1 MGTGW
6 RRALCT
12 SVSRDDSSDG
22 GGSGSGSAK
31 RRPPPARGDAPA
43 TPRKLAFFS
52 GMGGGGGGS
61 NPSTPAL
68 RCRTRPTAEPESV
81 APVTPPQPASA
92 PVSARKR
99 VPLLQAISAPSSPRS
114 PSRFALFKASIL
126 PTKARCG
133 VCTRGVKNGGGAAV
147 FTAECSHS
155 FHFPCIAAHARAAAS
170 GALACPLC
178 SAPWRQAPF
187 LASLRL
193 HLDVDGSPHRKRRTS
208 DDSRMAPPATTKAAG
223 VPKVYDDDEPLL
235 APKSAANGSGFNPIP
250 EADEDD
256 DEGEEAGR
264 EGEFRGFFPH
274 PPRARTGLAVTVAPE
289 AALVSSGRRH
299 GKYVVVVKVKA
310 PGLRS
315 SASRRAPI
323 DLVTVLDVSQGMM
336 GEKLQMLKRG
346 MRLVIASLGPA
357 DRLSIVAF
365 SGAAKRLMPLRR
377 MSRQGQR
384 SARQIVD
391 RLVVC
396 AAAQGQEQ
404 AQSACAGDALR
415 KATKVLEDRRD
426 RNPVATVMLLS
437 DTQQQQQDAR
447 KHGDHHHSLRRP
459 QAAPAAATRFTHV
472 EIPIAG
478 PADDAPARSPLAPK
492 EEHLES
498 SAPAEH
504 AFAKC
509 LGGLVSVVMQEV
521 HLELAFPTGE
531 ITAVY
536 SCGAGQQ
543 AVALA
548 GGAGGNGG
556 SALSVR
562 LGEMYAEEERE
573 LLVELRAPLGAHP
586 HSLSVRCAYRDPASQ
601 ETVRGAEQPLLLP
614 PLHDGGGNSST
625 SSQQRLHD
633 LFVATR
639 AVAESRRLA
648 ELSDFS
654 TATHLLSSARRLV
667 LQSPPTQQQQDLL
680 GGLDTELSDMR
691 WRRSQQQPPTPTSRS
706 ATPSGTP
713 RASSGGGG
721 GGGGEPLTPTSAWR
735 AAEQLAKVAI
745 MRKSMFLV
753 WFCESDV
760 KKLKKKKTLPECG
773 GGRTDG

>member
-1 MGTGW
+1 M
-6 RRALCT
+6 
-12 SVSRDDSSDG
+12 
-22 GGSGSGSAK
+22 
-31 RRPPPARGDAPA
+31 
-43 TPRKLAFFS
+43 
-52 GMGGGGGGS
+52 
-61 NPSTPAL
+61 
-68 RCRTRPTAEPESV
+68 
-81 APVTPPQPASA
+81 
-92 PVSARKR
+92 
-99 VPLLQAISAPSSPRS
+99 PLLQALSAPSSPRS
-114 PSRFALFKASIL
+114 PSRFALLKASIL

-133 VCTRGVKNGGGAAV
+133 VCTRSVKNGGGAAV

-155 FHFPCIAAHARAAAS
+155 FHFPCIATHARAASS
-170 GALACPLC
+170 GALSCPVC

-193 HLDVDGSPHRKRRTS
+193 HLDVDSSSTHRKRRTS
-208 DDSRMAPPATTKAAG
+208 DDSGGRKTPPPPTAG

-256 DEGEEAGR
+256 EDDAAGR

-274 PPRARTGLAVTVAPE
+274 PPRPKAGLAVTLAPE
-289 AALVSSGRRH
+289 VAMVSSGRRH

-346 MRLVIASLGPA
+346 MRLVVASLGPA

-404 AQSACAGDALR
+404 AQIACAGDALR

-437 DTQQQQQDAR
+437 DTQQQQQQQQDSR
-447 KHGDHHHSLRRP
+447 KHVDHHNLRRP
-459 QAAPAAATRFTHV
+459 QAAPAATRFTHV

-478 PADDAPARSPLAPK
+478 PADETPARARSPLAPK
-492 EEHLES
+492 EEQGGAFES
-498 SAPAEH
+498 SPPAEH

-521 HLELAFPTGE
+521 HLELSFLSGE

-556 SALSVR
+556 SVLSVR

-573 LLVELRAPLGAHP
+573 LLVELRAPLSAQHNHP
-586 HSLSVRCAYRDPASQ
+586 HSLSVRCSHRDPASQ
-601 ETVRGAEQPLLLP
+601 DTIRGAEHPLLLP
-614 PLHDGGGNSST
+614 PLHGGT
-625 SSQQRLHD
+625 SSSQPLHD

-680 GGLDTELSDMR
+680 GSLDTELSDMR
-691 WRRSQQQPPTPTSRS
+691 WRRSQQAPTTPTSRS

-713 RASSGGGG
+713 RASGGN
-721 GGGGEPLTPTSAWR
+721 GEPLTPTSAWR

-745 MRKSMFLV
+745 MRKSMNRV
-753 WFCESDV
+753 SD
-760 KKLKKKKTLPECG
+760 LHGFENA
-773 GGRTDG
+773 RF

>member
-1 MGTGW
+1 M
-6 RRALCT
+6 
-12 SVSRDDSSDG
+12 
-22 GGSGSGSAK
+22 
-31 RRPPPARGDAPA
+31 
-43 TPRKLAFFS
+43 
-52 GMGGGGGGS
+52 
-61 NPSTPAL
+61 
-68 RCRTRPTAEPESV
+68 
-81 APVTPPQPASA
+81 
-92 PVSARKR
+92 
-99 VPLLQAISAPSSPRS
+99 PLLQALSAPASPRS

-133 VCTRGVKNGGGAAV
+133 VCTRGVKNGGSAAV

-170 GALACPLC
+170 GALACPVC
-178 SAPWRQAPF
+178 SSPWRQAPF

-193 HLDVDGSPHRKRRTS
+193 HLDVDSNSPQRNKRRTS
-208 DDSRMAPPATTKAAG
+208 DDSGRKTPPPAAHSAA
-223 VPKVYDDDEPLL
+223 KVYDDDEPLL
-235 APKSAANGSGFNPIP
+235 APKAAANGSGFNPIP
-250 EADEDD
+250 EADEEDD
-256 DEGEEAGR
+256 ASM

-274 PPRARTGLAVTVAPE
+274 PPRLRTGLTVTVAPE

-365 SGAAKRLMPLRR
+365 SGAAKRLLPLRR

-396 AAAQGQEQ
+396 AAAQGQDQ
-404 AQSACAGDALR
+404 AQNACAGDALR

-437 DTQQQQQDAR
+437 DTQQQQQQQQQQKDAR
-447 KHGDHHHSLRRP
+447 KNGDHHFLRRP

-478 PADDAPARSPLAPK
+478 PADETLVARSPLAPK
-492 EEHLES
+492 EEQGGGLAS
-498 SAPAEH
+498 SPPAEH

-521 HLELAFPTGE
+521 HLDLAFLTGE

-536 SCGAGQQ
+536 SCGPGQQ

-548 GGAGGNGG
+548 GGAAGNGG
-556 SALSVR
+556 SILSVR

-573 LLVELRAPLGAHP
+573 LLVELRAPLSAQHNHP
-586 HSLSVRCAYRDPASQ
+586 HSLSVRCSYRDPASQ
-601 ETVRGAEQPLLLP
+601 DTLRGAEQPLLLP
-614 PLHDGGGNSST
+614 PLHGESS
-625 SSQQRLHD
+625 SQRLHD

-680 GGLDTELSDMR
+680 GSLDTELSDMR
-691 WRRSQQQPPTPTSRS
+691 WRRSQQPPTTPTSRS

-713 RASSGGGG
+713 RAS

-745 MRKSMFLV
+745 MRKSMNRV
-753 WFCESDV
+753 SD
-760 KKLKKKKTLPECG
+760 LHGFENA
-773 GGRTDG
+773 RF

>member
-1 MGTGW
+1 M
-6 RRALCT
+6 
-12 SVSRDDSSDG
+12 
-22 GGSGSGSAK
+22 
-31 RRPPPARGDAPA
+31 
-43 TPRKLAFFS
+43 
-52 GMGGGGGGS
+52 
-61 NPSTPAL
+61 
-68 RCRTRPTAEPESV
+68 
-81 APVTPPQPASA
+81 
-92 PVSARKR
+92 
-99 VPLLQAISAPSSPRS
+99 
-114 PSRFALFKASIL
+114 
-126 PTKARCG
+126 
-133 VCTRGVKNGGGAAV
+133 CTRGVKNGGGAAV

-170 GALACPLC
+170 GALSCPVC
-178 SAPWRQAPF
+178 SVPWRQAPF

-208 DDSRMAPPATTKAAG
+208 DDSGGGRKTPPPPKAAG

-404 AQSACAGDALR
+404 ARNACAGDALR

-437 DTQQQQQDAR
+437 DTQQQQQQQDSR
-447 KHGDHHHSLRRP
+447 KHGDHHSLRRP
-459 QAAPAAATRFTHV
+459 QAAPAVATRFTHV

-478 PADDAPARSPLAPK
+478 PDDDAPARSPLAPK

-521 HLELAFPTGE
+521 HLELTFPTGE

-536 SCGAGQQ
+536 SCGPGQQ
-543 AVALA
+543 AVAVA

-573 LLVELRAPLGAHP
+573 LLVELRAPLGAQHSHP
-586 HSLSVRCAYRDPASQ
+586 HSLSVRCGYRDPASQ

-614 PLHDGGGNSST
+614 PLHDGGSGN

-721 GGGGEPLTPTSAWR
+721 EPLTPTSAWR

-745 MRKSMFLV
+745 MRKSMNRV
-753 WFCESDV
+753 SD
-760 KKLKKKKTLPECG
+760 LHGFENA
-773 GGRTDG
+773 RF

>member
-22 GGSGSGSAK
+22 GGSGSAK

-52 GMGGGGGGS
+52 GMGGGGGG
-61 NPSTPAL
+61 NPSAPAL
-68 RCRTRPTAEPESV
+68 RCRTKPTAEPESV

-155 FHFPCIAAHARAAAS
+155 FHFPCIAARARGAAS
-170 GALACPLC
+170 GALCCPVC

-208 DDSRMAPPATTKAAG
+208 DDSRKAAPPPQTKAAG

-250 EADEDD
+250 EADEDEGEG
-256 DEGEEAGR
+256 EGEEAGR

-310 PGLRS
+310 
-315 SASRRAPI
+315 
-323 DLVTVLDVSQGMM
+323 
-336 GEKLQMLKRG
+336 
-346 MRLVIASLGPA
+346 
-357 DRLSIVAF
+357 DRLSVVAF

-437 DTQQQQQDAR
+437 DTQQQQDAR

-536 SCGAGQQ
+536 SCGAGQH

-614 PLHDGGGNSST
+614 PLHDGGGGGSST

-691 WRRSQQQPPTPTSRS
+691 WRRGQQQPPTPTSRS

-721 GGGGEPLTPTSAWR
+721 GAGGEPLTPTSAWR

-745 MRKSMFLV
+745 MRKSMNRV
-753 WFCESDV
+753 SD
-760 KKLKKKKTLPECG
+760 LHGFENA
-773 GGRTDG
+773 RF